1 MNVRIP
7 EIPYVRA
14 NDRFAGESGR
24 KPDAQSLPLVTLS
37 GRKRNVTGTAVV
49 VKFFSVPLLTSSGRA
64 GFDGAIFYRHRQR
77 GCSQPSAAVSPT
89 DGALK
94 GR

>member
-14 NDRFAGESGR
+14 NDRFAGE
-24 KPDAQSLPLVTLS
+24 S